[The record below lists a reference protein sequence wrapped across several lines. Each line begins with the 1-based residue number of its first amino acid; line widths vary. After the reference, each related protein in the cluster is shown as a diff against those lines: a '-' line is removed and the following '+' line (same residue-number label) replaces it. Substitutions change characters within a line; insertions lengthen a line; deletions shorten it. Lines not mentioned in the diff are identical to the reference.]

1 MAGCEKI
8 LHQSVLELDKKDVNV
23 TLTPKYIAVEH
34 LVKQKQCDDN
44 LLDVKQGKLEQICA
58 VFSACQQKKNCSNS
72 VSLSQS
78 MSSLRAFNT
87 ISYK

>member
-44 LLDVKQGKLEQICA
+44 FLDVKQGNLDRFCI
-58 VFSACQQKKNCSNS
+58 VFCC
-72 VSLSQS
+72 VPH
-78 MSSLRAFNT
+78 
-87 ISYK
+87 